1 MSVDAGKGV
10 RVGLTKGGKDN
21 FHRNSTFCQEDL
33 PKSMMKRKE
42 MMILCKIPKDPIAD
56 IVRVLTTTRE
66 GIDRILLKS
75 FFYQPRESK

>member
-1 MSVDAGKGV
+1 
-10 RVGLTKGGKDN
+10 
-21 FHRNSTFCQEDL
+21 
-33 PKSMMKRKE
+33 MMKRKE

-75 FFYQPRESK
+75 FFDQPGEDK

>member
-1 MSVDAGKGV
+1 
-10 RVGLTKGGKDN
+10 
-21 FHRNSTFCQEDL
+21 
-33 PKSMMKRKE
+33 MMKRKE

-75 FFYQPRESK
+75 FFYQPTESK